1 MNTNIK
7 LFSLVLFKVSPVDE
21 KPIMFDHGDNV
32 TFTTKTLISPS
43 PSGLLELAKRVH
55 NLAVETSRKRE
66 EQEVEKA
73 LQSTINKKKK
83 AHDEFHKFVRSL

>member
-1 MNTNIK
+1 
-7 LFSLVLFKVSPVDE
+7 
-21 KPIMFDHGDNV
+21 MFGGIHMSQEE
-32 TFTTKTLISPS
+32 F
-43 PSGLLELAKRVH
+43 AKGVMALCKAFH

>member
-1 MNTNIK
+1 MAF
-7 LFSLVLFKVSPVDE
+7 LFGGIHMSQED
-21 KPIMFDHGDNV
+21 
-32 TFTTKTLISPS
+32 
-43 PSGLLELAKRVH
+43 LAKGVMAICKVFQ

-73 LQSTINKKKK
+73 LQSRINKKKK

>member
-1 MNTNIK
+1 
-7 LFSLVLFKVSPVDE
+7 
-21 KPIMFDHGDNV
+21 MFGGIHMSQEE
-32 TFTTKTLISPS
+32 F
-43 PSGLLELAKRVH
+43 AKGVIALCKAFH